1 MRLVRRLPATTVY
14 YAGEAWQAV
23 AWTAAITVF
32 AVYLVREVGLDPL
45 QLVLVGTA
53 MELSIFVFEVP
64 TGVLADAYGRRLSLV
79 VGWAVMGLSTVL
91 VGAVPAFWAALAG
104 EVGYGLGDTFTSGA
118 KEAWI
123 VDEVGV
129 DRAGR
134 VFARGQQLSYAGGLV
149 GIVLA
154 VALGSVDLGLALVC
168 SGLLAAAWAPIAAL
182 IMPETGFTP
191 RPGADRSPAVRE
203 LVATATR
210 GSGYVRAQPL
220 LLLIFGIALVVG
232 AAKESF
238 DRLWEAHFIRD
249 VGLPAIGTL
258 DPVVWFGIF
267 GAGSLVIGLVASEV
281 LVRRFARFDGAR
293 LARGLLLFT
302 AAQAVAFLVFALAG
316 GVVFAVAGF
325 WGFRLAGSLTAP
337 LSLTWLNRNVAD
349 SSVRATV
356 ISMWS
361 QANSLGEVA
370 GGPAL
375 GGLGKAYGIRT
386 ALGAASAL
394 LLPALWLYGRA
405 IRHGGSEPELAQL
418 RAAEA

>member
-1 MRLVRRLPATTVY
+1 MRRLRATTVY
-14 YAGEAWQAV
+14 YAGEAWQAL
-23 AWTAAITVF
+23 AWSAVLTVF
-32 AVYLVREVGLDPL
+32 AVYLVRDVGLDPL

-53 MELSIFVFEVP
+53 MELAIFVFEIP
-64 TGVLADAYGRRLSLV
+64 TGIVADTYGRRLSLV
-79 VGWAVMGLSTVL
+79 VGWTVMGLSMVL

-104 EVGYGLGDTFTSGA
+104 EIAYGIGDTFTTGA

-129 DRAGR
+129 DRAGP
-134 VFARGQQLSYAGGLV
+134 VFARGQQLAYAGGLA

-154 VALGSVDLGLALVC
+154 VALGTVDLGLAVAC
-168 SGLLAAAWAPIAAL
+168 SGALAAAWAPIAAVV
-182 IMPETGFTP
+182 MPEAGFVRGP
-191 RPGADRSPAVRE
+191 RAKRTVAARE
-203 LVATATR
+203 LASTAAR
-210 GSGYVRAQPL
+210 GSRYVRAKPL
-220 LLLIFGIALVVG
+220 LLLILAIALVVG

-249 VGLPAIGTL
+249 VGLPAIGSL

-267 GAGSLVIGLVASEV
+267 GAGSLVIGIVASEV
-281 LVRRFARFDGAR
+281 LVRRVARLDGEG
-293 LARGLLLFT
+293 LARGLLVFT
-302 AAQAVAFLVFALAG
+302 AAQAAALLVFALAG
-316 GVVFAVAGF
+316 GVGVALAGF
-325 WGFRLAGSLTAP
+325 WLFRLGGSLTSP

-375 GGLGKAYGIRT
+375 GALGKAFGIRA
-386 ALGAASAL
+386 ALVAGSAL
-394 LLPALWLYGRA
+394 LVPAVSLYGRA
-405 IRHGGSEPELAQL
+405 LRHGGREPELEEL
-418 RAAEA
+418 PRAVEA